1 MLMAPIFQICPNR
14 ANLCKEFPKPK
25 RELKKQKSDSALQR
39 VSISTTLKK
48 AYSSLHYLI
57 SQVIKTYDRQ
67 YFVVHTK
74 SPKIYHSFWKGPL
87 SDNKSILLLKTL
99 KTQVNFIVMEKM
111 KQFKYG
117 K

>member
-14 ANLCKEFPKPK
+14 VNLRKEFPKP
-25 RELKKQKSDSALQR
+25 KKQKSDSALQR
-39 VSISTTLKK
+39 VSISTSLKK

-99 KTQVNFIVMEKM
+99 KTQV
-111 KQFKYG
+111 
-117 K
+117 